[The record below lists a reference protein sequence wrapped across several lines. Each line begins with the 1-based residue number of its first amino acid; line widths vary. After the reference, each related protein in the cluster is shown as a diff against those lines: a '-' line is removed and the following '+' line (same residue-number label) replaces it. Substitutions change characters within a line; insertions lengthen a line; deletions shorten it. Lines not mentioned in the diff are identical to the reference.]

1 VANLARRSRH
11 SRLCATLAWLGC
23 VACQGQPPEPA
34 DLLTDQAAPAGYRA
48 VPLAELAP
56 VASPLTEACAE
67 LGRRLFY
74 DKRLSRTGQVAC
86 GSCHQQAHAFSEG
99 ASVSSGVDARTGTRN
114 APALVNLAWGSTFFW
129 DGRSASLEG
138 QVTQP
143 IENPVEM
150 DLSLGDALARITAD
164 SAYVSAFSAA
174 FNAGPPSVEA
184 LQQAL
189 ASFLR
194 VLVSGNSPYDRH
206 LRGDDSDFGAAAQRG
221 ERLFNSDQA
230 ACSHCHPVGPL
241 TNDGYFNNGTY
252 VAGGDPGRQALTG
265 LTGDLGKFKVPT
277 LRNVAMSA
285 PYMHDGSLATLSD
298 VIEQYARGGRGDPT
312 TDPQII
318 PLSLTDENKADLLA
332 FLNSLT
338 DERFL
343 TDSRYEP

>member
-1 VANLARRSRH
+1 MANLARRSRH
-11 SRLCATLAWLGC
+11 SRLGAALALLGC
-23 VACQGQPPEPA
+23 VACQAQPPERA

-48 VPLAELAP
+48 VPLTKLAP
-56 VASPLTEACAE
+56 VASPLTEARAE

-86 GSCHQQAHAFSEG
+86 VTCHQQTHAFSDV
-99 ASVSSGVDARTGTRN
+99 APVSSGVDGRTGTRN

-129 DGRSASLEG
+129 DGRSASLEEL
-138 QVTQP
+138 VTQP

-150 DLSLGDALARITAD
+150 DLSLGDALARIASD
-164 SAYVSAFSAA
+164 SAYVSDFGAA
-174 FNAGPPSVEA
+174 FNGGPPSIEA
-184 LQQAL
+184 MQQAL

-206 LRGDDSDFGAAAQRG
+206 LRGDDSDFGPAAQRG
-221 ERLFNSDQA
+221 ESLFNSDRA

-265 LTGDLGKFKVPT
+265 LSGDLGKFKVPT

-298 VIEQYARGGRGDPT
+298 VIERYARGGRGDPT

-332 FLNSLT
+332 FLDALT

-343 TDSRYEP
+343 TDPRYQP